1 LSAVNPLRV
10 VQVGLGAHGRN
21 WARQVIPSI
30 KEVDLVAYVDTDP
43 NALDRLRDEAHVP
56 AELCFE
62 SFKEALAATN
72 PDAVLVTA
80 ALPGHAA
87 ITKAALE
94 AGLHALVEKP
104 FAPTLDAAKELVE
117 MAAARNLVLMVSQN
131 YRYFPA
137 PRTIATLVHESEL
150 GELFQVSIDFR
161 RYSPLGPN
169 GRGRHHLEEQ
179 PLLVDMSVHH
189 FDLLRLILSREPQ
202 RVFCE
207 AWNPKWTAFS
217 GPSVAVGSIDFDGG
231 IVVCYRGS
239 WISAGPATPW
249 AGEWR
254 LEFEHGEIVWTSHGD
269 NPANDEVVIHPRQ
282 GEPRKIALP
291 PMPRTGPS
299 GTMTEFASAIRTGR
313 QPDSSARD
321 NLGTLALMFAA
332 VESATLRE
340 PVKIYGTGEAVRI

>member
-1 LSAVNPLRV
+1 MNSLRV

-21 WARQVIPSI
+21 WARQVIPDI

-43 NALDRLRDEAHVP
+43 NALDRLRAEVKVP

-87 ITKAALE
+87 VTRAALE
-94 AGLHALVEKP
+94 AGLHVLVEKP
-104 FAPTLDAAKELVE
+104 FVPTFATATELVE
-117 MAAARNLVLMVSQN
+117 IAATRNLVLMVSQN
-131 YRYFPA
+131 YRFFPA

-150 GELFQVSIDFR
+150 GELFEVSIDFR
-161 RYSPLGPN
+161 RYSPAGPN

-207 AWNPKWTAFS
+207 AWNPKWTAFN
-217 GPSVAVGSIDFDGG
+217 GPSVAVGSIDFEGG
-231 IVVCYRGS
+231 IVVSYRGS
-239 WISAGPATPW
+239 WVSAGPNTPW

-254 LEFEHGEIVWTSHGD
+254 LEFEHGEIVWTSHDD
-269 NPANDEVVIHPRQ
+269 NPANDEVVVHPRQ
-282 GEPRKIALP
+282 GSARKVALP
-291 PMPRTGPS
+291 AMARTGPW
-299 GTMTEFASAIRTGR
+299 GTLTEFASAIAAGR
-313 QPDSSARD
+313 EPDSSGRD